1 MSEINLDD
9 GTVLV
14 ENRWLTAGEVKQQ
27 IEEKMASGDMKFA
40 GLAKALEEL
49 NMAMEGARTLEVQTV
64 VTKAQY
70 EKLKSLVDGD
80 DRACVKAAI
89 TAFIGKGSGTPGAG
103 RQKKAF
109 IRCAK
114 CRARIEL
121 PQGERPTEI
130 RCPVCNAVG
139 RLKSRT

>member
-9 GTVLV
+9 GTVFV
-14 ENRWLTAGEVKQQ
+14 ENQWLTAGEVKQQ

-49 NMAMEGARTLEVQTV
+49 NTAMEGARTLAVRTV
-64 VTKAQY
+64 ITKAQY
-70 EKLKSLVDGD
+70 DKLRALADGD

-89 TAFIGKGSGTPGAG
+89 AAFIGQGSEAHRAG
-103 RQKKAF
+103 GQKKAF

-121 PQGERPTEI
+121 PQGERPTEV
-130 RCPVCNAVG
+130 RCPECNAVG

>member
-1 MSEINLDD
+1 MSEINLDE
-9 GTVLV
+9 GTIFV
-14 ENRWLTAGEVKQQ
+14 ENQWLTAGEVKQQ

-64 VTKAQY
+64 LTKAQY
-70 EKLKSLVDGD
+70 EKLRSLVDGD

-89 TAFIGKGSGTPGAG
+89 TAFIGKGSGTPGTG

>member
-14 ENRWLTAGEVKQQ
+14 GQQWLTAGEVKQQ
-27 IEEKMASGDMKFA
+27 IEEKMASGDMRFA

-49 NMAMEGARTLEVQTV
+49 NTAMEGARTLEVKTV

-70 EKLKSLVDGD
+70 EMLRSLVGGD

-89 TAFIGKGSGTPGAG
+89 AAYIGHGSEAPGAG

-121 PQGERPTEI
+121 SQQERPNEI

-139 RLKSRT
+139 RLRSRA

>member
-14 ENRWLTAGEVKQQ
+14 ENQWLTAGEVKQQ

-40 GLAKALEEL
+40 ALAKALEEL
-49 NMAMEGARTLEVQTV
+49 NMAMEGARTLEVETV
-64 VTKAQY
+64 VTKTQY
-70 EKLKSLVDGD
+70 ETLRSLVDGD
-80 DRACVKAAI
+80 ERACVKAAI
-89 TAFIGKGSGTPGAG
+89 AAFIGKGSEVPGTV

-114 CRARIEL
+114 CRTRIEL
-121 PQGERPTEI
+121 PQWERPTEI

-139 RLKSRT
+139 RLKRRT